1 MNKSFWLFILIA
13 SLLLASC
20 AGGDTIADTAS
31 APAMAESVN
40 ADPDGA
46 NSNAETVLTE
56 PETTDPDEAPA
67 ASVIAPTKA
76 APSDPATELGAIS
89 TLTMAYDDALSLEGQ
104 LALGTMALEET
115 ALPVDETQAAALL
128 PLWQAFGTL
137 TSSGT
142 AAQVE
147 LDAVA
152 AQIAQTMTA
161 AQIAAISD
169 MQLTN
174 QIMAERIAQGGLSVG
189 RGLGVGPGTAAGS
202 GGGPVSGIPGSGAG
216 GGMGRGLGGGQP
228 GAAADMDADAAA
240 TRQAERESDAFQEQ
254 VLTFAVIRLLQAKS
268 GETAQSGLIA
278 ETVIAVIASETG
290 LDAAAIQE
298 QLAAGTTVAEI
309 IQDAS
314 GNVDDARLALLA
326 ALNQLDNA
334 AELDVQSIVDRW
346 LGQ

>member
-31 APAMAESVN
+31 TPTIAESVS

-46 NSNAETVLTE
+46 NSNAETVLKE
-56 PETTDPDEAPA
+56 PEETDPDEAPA
-67 ASVIAPTKA
+67 AAVIAPG
-76 APSDPATELGAIS
+76 DPATEPGTIS
-89 TLTMAYDDALSLEGQ
+89 TLTTAYDDALSLEGQ

-115 ALPVDETQAAALL
+115 ALAVDETQAAALL

-152 AQIAQTMTA
+152 AQIVQTMTA
-161 AQIAAISD
+161 AQLAAIGD

-174 QIMAERIAQGGLSVG
+174 QIMAERIAEGGLSVG
-189 RGLGVGPGTAAGS
+189 RGLGMGQGTAAES
-202 GGGPVSGIPGSGAG
+202 GGGPGSGIPGMGAG

-228 GAAADMDADAAA
+228 GTAADMDADALA
-240 TRQAERESDAFQEQ
+240 TRQTERESGAFQEQ
-254 VLTFAVIRLLQAKS
+254 ALTFAVIRLLQTKS

-290 LDAAAIQE
+290 LDRVAIQE
-298 QLAAGTTVAEI
+298 QLAAGTTVTEI
-309 IQDAS
+309 IQDA
-314 GNVDDARLALLA
+314 GGDIDNTRLALRA